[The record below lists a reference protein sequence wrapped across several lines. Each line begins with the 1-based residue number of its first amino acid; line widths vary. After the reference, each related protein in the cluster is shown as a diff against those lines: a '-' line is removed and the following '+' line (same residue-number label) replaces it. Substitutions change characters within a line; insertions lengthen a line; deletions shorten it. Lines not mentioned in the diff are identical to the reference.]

1 MAKGQPKK
9 KKAKKAVFTVNFHFD
24 GIFTSWPLRYC
35 QGQVRVM
42 TDTNFDEMSY
52 EHLKE
57 IAKKMVP
64 HALFEKIYYCQTGVK
79 LTLGLRE
86 IKSTQDIAEMMK
98 VGYESGNE
106 IDMYVEHFGYD
117 IMELVKLEVN
127 QEDNH
132 NNIEESD
139 DEYYGSDDYEEI
151 ENVNF
156 QTEGDKS
163 VVIKSISTHDLFLTK
178 LCSARIMFR
187 GTAEHQNTEAQ
198 LADPDD
204 HQIHEVKESL

>member
-9 KKAKKAVFTVNFHFD
+9 KKAKKDVFTVTFYLMVFY
-24 GIFTSWPLRYC
+24 SWPLKYC

-42 TDTNFDEMSY
+42 TDTNFDEMS
-52 EHLKE
+52 
-57 IAKKMVP
+57 
-64 HALFEKIYYCQTGVK
+64 

-86 IKSTQDIAEMMK
+86 IKSTQDIVEMMK

-117 IMELVKLEVN
+117 IIELVKLEVN

-139 DEYYGSDDYEEI
+139 DEYYGNDDYEEI
-151 ENVNF
+151 ENVDF
-156 QTEGDKS
+156 
-163 VVIKSISTHDLFLTK
+163 
-178 LCSARIMFR
+178 
-187 GTAEHQNTEAQ
+187 
-198 LADPDD
+198 
-204 HQIHEVKESL
+204 